1 MVYRRMENWTAIVL
15 AAGRGVRM
23 RSRLPKVLH
32 PIAGEP
38 MVRHVVRSAQQL
50 GPLATL
56 VVVAPRDRSE
66 ICTTLGDGV
75 ECVEQ
80 PDPLGTGHALI
91 AALPNVNPSH
101 EQLLVLNGDA
111 ALVRVDMLQGLARR
125 HLETQATVSLL
136 TATVSA
142 PDAQDLGRLQRDDTG
157 RPVAIVESSEAEPL
171 STAPVEINVGVYCLA
186 VSWTRMALERLSP
199 HASGEYHLTDLVALA
214 AEDKLIVEAVQLE
227 APLEVIG
234 INTRGQLAQ
243 AEAAIQQRLRHH
255 WMERGV
261 TLQDPATTYLHS
273 TVALDEDV
281 VVLPNT
287 AIQGASQVGRGVTI
301 GPNAL
306 VINTILGEEC
316 TVGSSVLDGV
326 VLEERTEVGP
336 YCNLRPGTHLERGVH
351 VGSHVEIKGSR
362 IGAGCRVG
370 HFCYIGDAIVGPK
383 VNIGAGTVTCNYDGV
398 AKHVTEIGEGALIG
412 SDTMLVAP
420 VKVGARAITG
430 AGAVIT
436 HDVPPDTK
444 VAGVPARS
452 LLTSRRAAPRG
463 LTKEGDSSLG

>member
-1 MVYRRMENWTAIVL
+1 MEKWTAIVL

-32 PIAGEP
+32 LIAGEP
-38 MVRHVVRSAQQL
+38 MLRHVVRSAQQF
-50 GPLATL
+50 GPSATQ
-56 VVVAPRDRSE
+56 VVVAPRDRDE
-66 ICTTLGDGV
+66 ISAALGDGV

-80 PDPLGTGHALI
+80 RDPLGTGRALI
-91 AALPNVNPSH
+91 AALPHVDSRH

-111 ALVRVDMLQGLARR
+111 PLVRADMLEGLVRR

-136 TATVSA
+136 TAVVPAS
-142 PDAQDLGRLQRDDTG
+142 DAQGLGRLQRDDAG
-157 RPVAIVESSEAEPL
+157 RPVSIVESSEAGPL

-186 VSWTRMALERLSP
+186 VSWTRAALERLP
-199 HASGEYHLTDLVALA
+199 RHASGEYYLTDLVALA
-214 AEDKLIVEAVQLE
+214 AEDNLVIEAVPLE
-227 APLEVIG
+227 VPLEVIG
-234 INTRGQLAQ
+234 INTRGELAR
-243 AEAAIQQRLRHH
+243 AESAMQQRLRHH

-273 TVALDEDV
+273 TVTLDEDV

-287 AIQGASQVGRGVTI
+287 AIHGTSRVARGVTI

-306 VINTILGEEC
+306 ISNTVLGEEC
-316 TVGSSVLDGV
+316 TVGGSVLEGAI
-326 VLEERTEVGP
+326 LEERAEVGP
-336 YCNLRPGTHLERGVH
+336 YCHLRPGAHLERGVH
-351 VGSHVEIKGSR
+351 VGSHVEIKESR

-370 HFCYIGDAIVGPK
+370 HFSYIGNAILGPG

-430 AGAVIT
+430 AGAVVT
-436 HDVPPDTK
+436 HDVPPDTT
-444 VAGVPARS
+444 VAGMPARG
-452 LLTSRRAAPRG
+452 LMTSRRTASRG
-463 LTKEGDSSLG
+463 PAKEGKTSLG